1 MMNKG
6 LKRAGLGLVG
16 TAVAGAAYVFLSPK
30 PTSRL
35 VKTSFSGGNEVAM
48 KGFDEVV
55 QKTSV
60 RKDIDYHSSYE
71 NGTFDLIRYEG
82 DKQVPTIFW
91 VHGGSFVGGDKADV
105 FKYAT
110 SIASNGY
117 NVVSINYALAPDVTY
132 PVPLQQIEEAY
143 AYIVENNDRFRL
155 DLDRVFF
162 AGDSNGAQLVAQ
174 FIGIQLNENYAPSA
188 DVHQVVPKESI
199 LGAIL
204 FSGPYDLK
212 RTIVESSKAVNRFL
226 FKRIGWAYFG
236 TYNWESL
243 PVVSEASPLVNVPAT
258 FVPTFITD
266 GNTGSFETQAK
277 EFATILSG
285 RTDVTRVFY
294 DQSEHELG
302 HGYHFEMDKPAASA
316 TYRRLIAFLR
326 ETSATRSL

>member
-1 MMNKG
+1 MNKG

-35 VKTSFSGGNEVAM
+35 VKTSYSGGNEVAISEFE
-48 KGFDEVV
+48 KVV

-60 RKDIDYHSSYE
+60 RKDIDYHSAYE

-82 DKQVPTIFW
+82 EKQIVPTIFW

-117 NVVSINYALAPDVTY
+117 NVVSVNYALAPDVTY
-132 PVPLQQIEEAY
+132 PVPLQQLEEAY
-143 AYIVENNDRFRL
+143 TYIAENNDRFRL

-174 FIGIQLNENYAPSA
+174 FVGIQLNDDYAPSA
-188 DVHQVVPKESI
+188 EVKQVVPKPSI
-199 LGAIL
+199 LGAVL
-204 FSGPYDLK
+204 MSGPYDLK
-212 RTIVESSKAVNRFL
+212 RSIVESSKALNRFL

-236 TYNWESL
+236 TYNWEDL
-243 PVVSEASPLVNVPAT
+243 PVVAEASPLVNIPAA

-285 RTDVTRVFY
+285 RTDVTSVFY
-294 DQSEHELG
+294 DRNEQALG
-302 HGYHFEMDKPAASA
+302 HDYHFEMDQPAASA

-326 ETSATRSL
+326 ETTH

>member
-1 MMNKG
+1 MNKG

-35 VKTSFSGGNEVAM
+35 VKTSFAGGNEVAI
-48 KGFDEVV
+48 KGFEEVV

-60 RKDIDYHSSYE
+60 RKDIDYHSAYE

-82 DKQVPTIFW
+82 EKQIVPTIFW

-110 SIASNGY
+110 SISSNGY
-117 NVVSINYALAPDVTY
+117 NVVSVNYALAPDVTY
-132 PVPLQQIEEAY
+132 PVPLQQLEEAY
-143 AYIVENNDRFRL
+143 TYIKENNDRFRL

-174 FIGIQLNENYAPSA
+174 FVGIQLNDDYAPSA
-188 DVHQVVPKESI
+188 EVNQVVPKTSI
-199 LGAIL
+199 LGTIL
-204 FSGPYDLK
+204 MSGPYDLK
-212 RTIVESSKAVNRFL
+212 RSIIESSKAVNRFL

-236 TYNWESL
+236 TYNWEDL
-243 PVVSEASPLVNVPAT
+243 PVVAEASPLVNIPAM

-285 RTDVTRVFY
+285 RADVTSVFY
-294 DQSEHELG
+294 DRNEHTLG
-302 HGYHFEMDKPAASA
+302 HDYHFEMDKPAAGA
-316 TYRRLIAFLR
+316 TYRRLITFLR
-326 ETSATRSL
+326 ETTR

>member
-1 MMNKG
+1 MNKG

-35 VKTSFSGGNEVAM
+35 VKTSFAGGNEVAI

-60 RKDIDYHSSYE
+60 RKDIDYHSAYE

-82 DKQVPTIFW
+82 EKQIVPTIFW

-117 NVVSINYALAPDVTY
+117 NVVSVNYALAPDVTY
-132 PVPLQQIEEAY
+132 PVPLQQLEEAY
-143 AYIVENNDRFRL
+143 TYIAENNDRFRL
-155 DLDRVFF
+155 DLNRVFF

-174 FIGIQLNENYAPSA
+174 FVGIQLNDDYAPSA
-188 DVHQVVPKESI
+188 EVNQVVPKTSI
-199 LGAIL
+199 LGTIL
-204 FSGPYDLK
+204 MSGPYDLK
-212 RTIVESSKAVNRFL
+212 RSIIESSKAVNRFL

-236 TYNWESL
+236 TYNWEDL
-243 PVVSEASPLVNVPAT
+243 PVVAEASPLVNIPAT

-285 RTDVTRVFY
+285 RADVTSVFY
-294 DQSEHELG
+294 DRNEHTLG
-302 HGYHFEMDKPAASA
+302 HDYHFEMDKPAASA
-316 TYRRLIAFLR
+316 TYRRLITFLR
-326 ETSATRSL
+326 ETTR

>member
-60 RKDIDYHSSYE
+60 RKDIDYHSAYD

-82 DKQVPTIFW
+82 DNQVPTIFW

-236 TYNWESL
+236 TYNWENL

-294 DQSEHELG
+294 DQAEHELG

>member
-1 MMNKG
+1 MNKG
-6 LKRAGLGLVG
+6 LKRAGLGLIG

-35 VKTSFSGGNEVAM
+35 VKTSFAGGNEVAI
-48 KGFDEVV
+48 KGFEEVV

-60 RKDIDYHSSYE
+60 RKDIDYHSAYE
-71 NGTFDLIRYEG
+71 HGTFDLIRYEG
-82 DKQVPTIFW
+82 EKQIVPTLFW

-117 NVVSINYALAPDVTY
+117 NVVSVNYALAPDVTY
-132 PVPLQQIEEAY
+132 PVPLQQLEEAY
-143 AYIVENNDRFRL
+143 TYIAENNDRFRL

-174 FIGIQLNENYAPSA
+174 FVGIQLNDDYAPSA
-188 DVHQVVPKESI
+188 EVNQVVPKSSI
-199 LGAIL
+199 LGTVLI
-204 FSGPYDLK
+204 SGPYDLK
-212 RTIVESSKAVNRFL
+212 RSIVESSKALNRFL

-236 TYNWESL
+236 TYNWEDL
-243 PVVSEASPLVNVPAT
+243 PVVAEASPLVNIPAT

-266 GNTGSFETQAK
+266 GNSGSFEIQAK

-285 RTDVTRVFY
+285 RTDVTSVFY
-294 DQSEHELG
+294 DRNEHTLG
-302 HGYHFEMDKPAASA
+302 HDYHFEMDQPAASA
-316 TYRRLIAFLR
+316 TYRRLITFLR
-326 ETSATRSL
+326 ETTR

>member
-1 MMNKG
+1 MNKG

-35 VKTSFSGGNEVAM
+35 VKTSFAGGNEVAI
-48 KGFDEVV
+48 KGFEEVV

-60 RKDIDYHSSYE
+60 RKDIDYHSAYE
-71 NGTFDLIRYEG
+71 NGTFDLIRFEG
-82 DKQVPTIFW
+82 EKQIVPTIFW

-117 NVVSINYALAPDVTY
+117 NVVSVNYALAPDVTY
-132 PVPLQQIEEAY
+132 PVPLQQLEEAY
-143 AYIVENNDRFRL
+143 TYIVENNDRFRL

-174 FIGIQLNENYAPSA
+174 FVGIQLNDDYAPSA
-188 DVHQVVPKESI
+188 EVNQVVPKASI
-199 LGAIL
+199 LGTIL
-204 FSGPYDLK
+204 MSGPYDLK
-212 RTIVESSKAVNRFL
+212 RSIVESSKAVNRFL

-236 TYNWESL
+236 TYNWEDL
-243 PVVSEASPLVNVPAT
+243 PVVAEASPLVNIPAT

-285 RTDVTRVFY
+285 RADVTSVFY
-294 DQSEHELG
+294 DRNEHTLG
-302 HGYHFEMDKPAASA
+302 HDYHFEMDKPAASA
-316 TYRRLIAFLR
+316 TYRRLITFLR
-326 ETSATRSL
+326 ETTR

>member
-143 AYIVENNDRFRL
+143 AYIVENNDHFRL

-174 FIGIQLNENYAPSA
+174 FVGIQLNDGYAPSA
-188 DVHQVVPKESI
+188 EVKQVVPKQSI
-199 LGAIL
+199 LGTIL
-204 FSGPYDLK
+204 MSGPYDLK
-212 RTIVESSKAVNRFL
+212 RTMLESSKAVNRFL

-236 TYNWESL
+236 TYNWENL
-243 PVVSEASPLVNVPAT
+243 PVVTEASPLVNIPAT

-266 GNTGSFETQAK
+266 GNTGSFEAQAK
-277 EFATILSG
+277 EFATILAG
-285 RTDVTRVFY
+285 RTDVTSVFY
-294 DQSEHELG
+294 DEGELG
-302 HGYHFEMDKPAASA
+302 HAYHFEMDKPAASS
-316 TYRRLIAFLR
+316 TYRRLITFLR
-326 ETSATRSL
+326 ETTTSVNP

>member
-1 MMNKG
+1 MNKG

-35 VKTSFSGGNEVAM
+35 VKTSFAGGNEVAI
-48 KGFDEVV
+48 KGFEEVV

-60 RKDIDYHSSYE
+60 RKDIDYHSAYE

-82 DKQVPTIFW
+82 DKQIVPTIFW
-91 VHGGSFVGGDKADV
+91 VHGGSFVGGDKANV

-117 NVVSINYALAPDVTY
+117 NVVSVNYALAPDVTY
-132 PVPLQQIEEAY
+132 PVPLQQLEEAY
-143 AYIVENNDRFRL
+143 TYIAENNDRFRL

-174 FIGIQLNENYAPSA
+174 FVGIQLNDDYAPSA
-188 DVHQVVPKESI
+188 EVNQVVPKPSI
-199 LGAIL
+199 LGTIL
-204 FSGPYDLK
+204 MSGPYDLK
-212 RTIVESSKAVNRFL
+212 RSIIESSKAVNRFL

-236 TYNWESL
+236 TYNWEDL
-243 PVVSEASPLVNVPAT
+243 PVVAEASPLVNIPAT

-277 EFATILSG
+277 EFATILAG
-285 RTDVTRVFY
+285 RADVTSVFY
-294 DQSEHELG
+294 DRNEHTLG
-302 HGYHFEMDKPAASA
+302 HDYHFKMDKPAASA

-326 ETSATRSL
+326 ETTR

>member
-1 MMNKG
+1 MNKG

-35 VKTSFSGGNEVAM
+35 VKTSFAGGNEVAI
-48 KGFDEVV
+48 KGFEEVV

-60 RKDIDYHSSYE
+60 RKDIDYHSAYE

-82 DKQVPTIFW
+82 EKQIVPTIFW

-117 NVVSINYALAPDVTY
+117 NVVSVNYALAPDVTY
-132 PVPLQQIEEAY
+132 PVPLQQLEEAY
-143 AYIVENNDRFRL
+143 TYIAENNDRFRL

-174 FIGIQLNENYAPSA
+174 FVGIQLNDGYAPSA
-188 DVHQVVPKESI
+188 EVKQIVPKSSI
-199 LGAIL
+199 LGTVL
-204 FSGPYDLK
+204 MSGPYDLK
-212 RTIVESSKAVNRFL
+212 RSIVESSKTVTRFL

-236 TYNWESL
+236 TYNWEDL
-243 PVVSEASPLVNVPAT
+243 PVVAEASPLVNIPAT

-266 GNTGSFETQAK
+266 GNTSSFETQAK

-285 RTDVTRVFY
+285 RADVTSVFY
-294 DQSEHELG
+294 DRNEHTLG
-302 HGYHFEMDKPAASA
+302 HDYHFEMDKPAASA
-316 TYRRLIAFLR
+316 TYRRLITFLR
-326 ETSATRSL
+326 ETTR

>member
-1 MMNKG
+1 MNKG

-35 VKTSFSGGNEVAM
+35 VKTSFAGGNEVAI

-60 RKDIDYHSSYE
+60 RKDIDYHSAYE

-82 DKQVPTIFW
+82 EKQIVPTIFW

-117 NVVSINYALAPDVTY
+117 NVVSVNYALAPDVTY
-132 PVPLQQIEEAY
+132 PVPLQQLEEAY
-143 AYIVENNDRFRL
+143 TYIAENNDRFRL

-174 FIGIQLNENYAPSA
+174 FVGIQLNDDYAPSA
-188 DVHQVVPKESI
+188 EVNQVVPKMSI
-199 LGAIL
+199 LGTIL
-204 FSGPYDLK
+204 MSGPYDLK
-212 RTIVESSKAVNRFL
+212 RSIIESSKAVNRFL

-236 TYNWESL
+236 TYNWEDL
-243 PVVSEASPLVNVPAT
+243 PVVAEASPLVNIPAT

-285 RTDVTRVFY
+285 RADVTSVFY
-294 DQSEHELG
+294 DRNEHTLG
-302 HGYHFEMDKPAASA
+302 HDYHFEMDKPAASA
-316 TYRRLIAFLR
+316 TYRRLITFLR
-326 ETSATRSL
+326 ETTR

>member
-1 MMNKG
+1 MNKG

-16 TAVAGAAYVFLSPK
+16 TAFAGAAYVFLSPK

-35 VKTSFSGGNEVAM
+35 VRTSFAGGNEVAI
-48 KGFDEVV
+48 KGFEEVV

-60 RKDIDYHSSYE
+60 RKDIDYHSAYE

-82 DKQVPTIFW
+82 EKQIVPTIFW

-117 NVVSINYALAPDVTY
+117 NVVSVNYALAPDVTY
-132 PVPLQQIEEAY
+132 PVPLQQLEEAY
-143 AYIVENNDRFRL
+143 TYIAENNDRFRL

-174 FIGIQLNENYAPSA
+174 FVGIQLNDDYAPSA
-188 DVHQVVPKESI
+188 EVNQVVPKTSI
-199 LGAIL
+199 LGTIL
-204 FSGPYDLK
+204 MSGPYDLK
-212 RTIVESSKAVNRFL
+212 RSIIESSKAVNRFL

-236 TYNWESL
+236 TYNWEDL
-243 PVVSEASPLVNVPAT
+243 PVVAEASPLVNIPAT

-285 RTDVTRVFY
+285 RADVTSVFY
-294 DQSEHELG
+294 DRNEHTLG
-302 HGYHFEMDKPAASA
+302 HDYHFEMDKPAASA
-316 TYRRLIAFLR
+316 TYRRLITFLR
-326 ETSATRSL
+326 ETTR

>member
-1 MMNKG
+1 MNKG

-35 VKTSFSGGNEVAM
+35 VKTSFSGGNEVAIN
-48 KGFDEVV
+48 GFEEVV

-60 RKDIDYHSSYE
+60 RKDIDYHSAYE

-82 DKQVPTIFW
+82 EKQIVPTIFW

-117 NVVSINYALAPDVTY
+117 NVVSVNYALAPDVTY
-132 PVPLQQIEEAY
+132 PVPLQQLEEAY
-143 AYIVENNDRFRL
+143 TYIAENNDRFRL
-155 DLDRVFF
+155 DLNRVFF

-174 FIGIQLNENYAPSA
+174 FVGIQLNDNYAPSA
-188 DVHQVVPKESI
+188 EVNQVVPKESI
-199 LGAIL
+199 LGTIL
-204 FSGPYDLK
+204 MSGPYDLK
-212 RTIVESSKAVNRFL
+212 RSIVESSRAVNRFL

-236 TYNWESL
+236 TYNWEDL
-243 PVVSEASPLVNVPAT
+243 PVVAEASPLVNIPAT

-277 EFATILSG
+277 EFAIILSG
-285 RTDVTRVFY
+285 RTDVTSVFY
-294 DQSEHELG
+294 DRSEHTLG
-302 HGYHFEMDKPAASA
+302 HDYHFEMDKPAASA
-316 TYRRLIAFLR
+316 TYRRLITFLR
-326 ETSATRSL
+326 ETTR

>member
-1 MMNKG
+1 MNKG

-35 VKTSFSGGNEVAM
+35 VKTSFAGGNEVAI
-48 KGFDEVV
+48 KGFEEVV
-55 QKTSV
+55 QKTSI
-60 RKDIDYHSSYE
+60 RKDIDYHSAYE

-82 DKQVPTIFW
+82 EKQIVPTIFW

-117 NVVSINYALAPDVTY
+117 NVVSVNYALAPDVTY
-132 PVPLQQIEEAY
+132 PVPLQQLEEAY
-143 AYIVENNDRFRL
+143 TYIAENNDRFRL

-174 FIGIQLNENYAPSA
+174 FVGIQLNDGYAPSA
-188 DVHQVVPKESI
+188 EVKQIVPKSSI
-199 LGAIL
+199 LGTVL
-204 FSGPYDLK
+204 MSGPYDLK
-212 RTIVESSKAVNRFL
+212 RSIVESSKTVTRFL

-236 TYNWESL
+236 TYNWEDL
-243 PVVSEASPLVNVPAT
+243 PVVAEASPLVNIPAT

-285 RTDVTRVFY
+285 RADVTSVFY
-294 DQSEHELG
+294 DRNEHILG
-302 HGYHFEMDKPAASA
+302 HDYHFEMDKPAASA
-316 TYRRLIAFLR
+316 TYRRLITFLR
-326 ETSATRSL
+326 ETTR